1 MTKPFILHALGP
13 ILAFLVWRMGLWWLP
28 DAPAMVLGMATWMVT
43 WWLQGKVPMA
53 VVALLPL
60 VVFPMLGVMTMK
72 ETAAPYGD
80 PIVFLFLGGFLLGTA
95 LEKWQLHRRIALY
108 ILRWSGHKTSQVVL
122 GFILA
127 SALLSMWISNTAT
140 AMMMWPIAMSI
151 IALLEKESGKPATI
165 LSKSLMLAVAYASSI
180 GGIGTLI
187 GTPPNTV
194 MRGIVHQMTGYEIGF
209 MDWML
214 LAMPLVLLMLAILYL
229 LLTKVCLRP
238 EPLEGDVAK
247 VVDTEIQRLGPITTA
262 EKRVMAIFVVTAL
275 CWMFRTLLNEVL
287 PLQLDDTG
295 IAIMAGVA
303 LFLIPSGIEKKQAL
317 LQWDDAQKVS
327 WGIILLFGG
336 GLSLAKGMEV
346 SGLVGLLGEAMAEG
360 SGGHIG
366 WLVVLFIILGIFLTE
381 VMSNVALVNVLL
393 PVVIA
398 LGLNLKT
405 DVLQFAIPLTIASS
419 CAFML
424 PMATPPNAV
433 VFASGKLQ
441 IKDMVRVGLWL
452 NLLAIACI
460 WALWWSL
467 GPLLLPEITGP

>member
-1 MTKPFILHALGP
+1 MTRPFVIHAFGP
-13 ILAFLVWRMGLWWLP
+13 FLAFLVWRLALWWLP
-28 DAPAMVLGMATWMVT
+28 DASALVLGMTTWMVT

-60 VVFPMLGVMTMK
+60 VVFPMLGVMSMK

-95 LEKWQLHRRIALY
+95 LEKWQLHRRIALH
-108 ILRWSGHKTSQVVL
+108 ILRWSGHQSSQIVL
-122 GFILA
+122 GFIVA
-127 SALLSMWISNTAT
+127 TALLSMWISNTAT

-151 IALLEKESGKPATI
+151 IALLEKESGKSAAV
-165 LSKSLMLAVAYASSI
+165 LSKSLMLSVAYASSI
-180 GGIGTLI
+180 GGMGTLI

-194 MRGIVHQMTGYEIGF
+194 MRGIVQQMTGYEIGF

-214 LAMPLVLLMLAILYL
+214 LAMPLVLILLFL
-229 LLTKVCLRP
+229 LYVLVTRICLQP
-238 EPLEGDVAK
+238 EKLEGDVAK
-247 VVDTEIQRLGPITTA
+247 VVETEIEKLGPVSTA
-262 EKRVMAIFVVTAL
+262 EKRVMGIFLVTAL
-275 CWMFRTLLNEVL
+275 CWMFRALLNEIL
-287 PLQLDDTG
+287 PVALDDTG

-303 LFLIPSGIEKKQAL
+303 MFLMPSGTEKGKPL

-346 SGLVGLLGEAMAEG
+346 SGLVGILGQTMADWSAG
-360 SGGHIG
+360 QVGF
-366 WLVVLFIILGIFLTE
+366 LVILFVVLGIFLTE

-398 LGLNLKT
+398 LGLSLKT
-405 DVLQFAIPLTIASS
+405 DVLQFAIPLTLASS

-441 IKDMVRVGLWL
+441 IKDMMRVGLWL
-452 NLLAIACI
+452 NLLAVLCI
-460 WALWWSL
+460 LAWWWTL
-467 GPLLLPEITGP
+467 GEWVFKV

>member
-1 MTKPFILHALGP
+1 MTRPFVIHAFGP
-13 ILAFLVWRMGLWWLP
+13 FLAFLVWRLALWWLP
-28 DAPAMVLGMATWMVT
+28 DASALVLGMTTWMVT

-60 VVFPMLGVMTMK
+60 VVFPMLGVMSMK

-95 LEKWQLHRRIALY
+95 LEKWQLHRRIALH
-108 ILRWSGHKTSQVVL
+108 ILRWSGHQSSQIVL
-122 GFILA
+122 GFIVA
-127 SALLSMWISNTAT
+127 TALLSMWISNTAT

-151 IALLEKESGKPATI
+151 IALLEKESGKSAAV
-165 LSKSLMLAVAYASSI
+165 LSKSLMLSVAYASSI
-180 GGIGTLI
+180 GGMGTLI

-194 MRGIVHQMTGYEIGF
+194 MRGIVQQMTGYEIGF

-214 LAMPLVLLMLAILYL
+214 LAMPLVLILLFL
-229 LLTKVCLRP
+229 LYVLVTRICLQP
-238 EPLEGDVAK
+238 EKLEGDVAK
-247 VVDTEIQRLGPITTA
+247 VVETEIEKLGPVSTA
-262 EKRVMAIFVVTAL
+262 EKRVMGIFLVTAL
-275 CWMFRTLLNEVL
+275 CWMFRALLNEIL
-287 PLQLDDTG
+287 PVALDDTG

-303 LFLIPSGIEKKQAL
+303 MFLMPSGTEKGKPL

-346 SGLVGLLGEAMAEG
+346 SGLVGILGQTMADWSAG
-360 SGGHIG
+360 QVGF
-366 WLVVLFIILGIFLTE
+366 LVILFVVLGIFLTE

-398 LGLNLKT
+398 LGLSLKT
-405 DVLQFAIPLTIASS
+405 DVLQFAIPLTLASS

-441 IKDMVRVGLWL
+441 IKDMMRVGLWL
-452 NLLAIACI
+452 NLLAVLCI
-460 WALWWSL
+460 WALWWTL
-467 GPLLLPEITGP
+467 GEWVFKV

>member
-214 LAMPLVLLMLAILYL
+214 LAMPLVLLMLGILYL

-262 EKRVMAIFVVTAL
+262 EKRVMVIFVLTAL

-303 LFLIPSGIEKKQAL
+303 LFLVPSGIEKKQTL

-452 NLLAIACI
+452 NIVAIACI
-460 WALWWSL
+460 LALWWIL
-467 GPLLLPEITGP
+467 GPLLFPEVTGP

>member
-151 IALLEKESGKPATI
+151 IALLEKESGKPASI

-262 EKRVMAIFVVTAL
+262 EKRVMVIFVLTAL
-275 CWMFRTLLNEVL
+275 CWMFRTLLNEIL

>member
-1 MTKPFILHALGP
+1 
-13 ILAFLVWRMGLWWLP
+13 
-28 DAPAMVLGMATWMVT
+28 
-43 WWLQGKVPMA
+43 
-53 VVALLPL
+53 
-60 VVFPMLGVMTMK
+60 
-72 ETAAPYGD
+72 
-80 PIVFLFLGGFLLGTA
+80 
-95 LEKWQLHRRIALY
+95 
-108 ILRWSGHKTSQVVL
+108 
-122 GFILA
+122 
-127 SALLSMWISNTAT
+127 MWISNTAT

-262 EKRVMAIFVVTAL
+262 EKRVMVIFVLTAL

-346 SGLVGLLGEAMAEG
+346 SGLVGLLGEAMAAG

-452 NLLAIACI
+452 NIVAIACI
-460 WALWWSL
+460 LALWWIL
-467 GPLLLPEITGP
+467 GPLLFPEITEP

>member
-1 MTKPFILHALGP
+1 MLHALGP

-28 DAPAMVLGMATWMVT
+28 DAPALVLGMATWMVT

-60 VVFPMLGVMTMK
+60 VVFPMVGVMTMK

-262 EKRVMAIFVVTAL
+262 EKRVMVIFVLTAL

-346 SGLVGLLGEAMAEG
+346 SGLVGLLGEAMAAG

-452 NLLAIACI
+452 NIVAIACI
-460 WALWWSL
+460 LALWWIL
-467 GPLLLPEITGP
+467 GPLLFPEVTGP

>member
-1 MTKPFILHALGP
+1 MLHALGP

-467 GPLLLPEITGP
+467 GPLLFPEITGP

>member
-1 MTKPFILHALGP
+1 MTRPFVIHAFGP
-13 ILAFLVWRMGLWWLP
+13 FLAFLVWRLALWWLP
-28 DAPAMVLGMATWMVT
+28 DASALVLGMTTWMVT

-60 VVFPMLGVMTMK
+60 VVFPMLGVMSMK

-95 LEKWQLHRRIALY
+95 LEKWQLHRRIALH
-108 ILRWSGHKTSQVVL
+108 ILRWSGHQSSQIVL
-122 GFILA
+122 GFIVA
-127 SALLSMWISNTAT
+127 TALLSMWISNTAT

-151 IALLEKESGKPATI
+151 IALLEKESGKSAAV
-165 LSKSLMLAVAYASSI
+165 LSKSLMLSVAYASSI
-180 GGIGTLI
+180 GGMGTLI

-194 MRGIVHQMTGYEIGF
+194 MRGIVQQMTGYEIGF

-214 LAMPLVLLMLAILYL
+214 LAMPLVLILLFL
-229 LLTKVCLRP
+229 LYVLVTRICLQP
-238 EPLEGDVAK
+238 EKLEGDVAK
-247 VVDTEIQRLGPITTA
+247 VVETEIEKLGPVSTA
-262 EKRVMAIFVVTAL
+262 EKRVMGIFLVTAL
-275 CWMFRTLLNEVL
+275 CWMFRALLNEIL
-287 PLQLDDTG
+287 PVALDDTG

-303 LFLIPSGIEKKQAL
+303 MFLMPSGMEKGKPL

-346 SGLVGLLGEAMAEG
+346 SGLVGILGQTMADWSAG
-360 SGGHIG
+360 QVGF
-366 WLVVLFIILGIFLTE
+366 LVILFVVLGIFLTE
-381 VMSNVALVNVLL
+381 VMSNVAMVNVLL

-398 LGLNLKT
+398 LGLSLKT
-405 DVLQFAIPLTIASS
+405 DVLQFAIPLTLASS

-441 IKDMVRVGLWL
+441 IKDMMRVGLWL
-452 NLLAIACI
+452 NLLAVLCI
-460 WALWWSL
+460 LAWWWTL
-467 GPLLLPEITGP
+467 GEWVFKV

>member
-1 MTKPFILHALGP
+1 
-13 ILAFLVWRMGLWWLP
+13 
-28 DAPAMVLGMATWMVT
+28 MV
-43 WWLQGKVPMA
+43 
-53 VVALLPL
+53 
-60 VVFPMLGVMTMK
+60 
-72 ETAAPYGD
+72 
-80 PIVFLFLGGFLLGTA
+80 
-95 LEKWQLHRRIALY
+95 
-108 ILRWSGHKTSQVVL
+108 
-122 GFILA
+122 
-127 SALLSMWISNTAT
+127 
-140 AMMMWPIAMSI
+140 
-151 IALLEKESGKPATI
+151 
-165 LSKSLMLAVAYASSI
+165 
-180 GGIGTLI
+180 
-187 GTPPNTV
+187 
-194 MRGIVHQMTGYEIGF
+194 
-209 MDWML
+209 
-214 LAMPLVLLMLAILYL
+214 
-229 LLTKVCLRP
+229 
-238 EPLEGDVAK
+238 
-247 VVDTEIQRLGPITTA
+247 
-262 EKRVMAIFVVTAL
+262 IFVLTAL

-346 SGLVGLLGEAMAEG
+346 SGLVGLLGEAMAAG

-452 NLLAIACI
+452 NIVAIACI
-460 WALWWSL
+460 LALWWIL
-467 GPLLLPEITGP
+467 GPLLFPEVTGP

>member
-1 MTKPFILHALGP
+1 MLHALGP

-72 ETAAPYGD
+72 ETSAPYGD

>member
-1 MTKPFILHALGP
+1 MLHALGP

-72 ETAAPYGD
+72 ETSAPYGD

-262 EKRVMAIFVVTAL
+262 EKRVMVIFVLTAL

-346 SGLVGLLGEAMAEG
+346 SGLVGLLGEAMAAG

-452 NLLAIACI
+452 NIVAIACI
-460 WALWWSL
+460 LALWWIL
-467 GPLLLPEITGP
+467 GPLLFPEVTGP

>member
-1 MTKPFILHALGP
+1 MLHALGP

-72 ETAAPYGD
+72 ETSAPYGD

-262 EKRVMAIFVVTAL
+262 EKRVMVIFVLTAL

-452 NLLAIACI
+452 NIVAIACI
-460 WALWWSL
+460 LALWWIL
-467 GPLLLPEITGP
+467 GPLLFPEVTGP

>member
-13 ILAFLVWRMGLWWLP
+13 ILAFLVWRMGLWCLP

-214 LAMPLVLLMLAILYL
+214 LAMPLVLLMLVILYL

-262 EKRVMAIFVVTAL
+262 EKRVMVIFVLTAL

-303 LFLIPSGIEKKQAL
+303 LFLVPSGIEKKQAL

>member
-1 MTKPFILHALGP
+1 
-13 ILAFLVWRMGLWWLP
+13 
-28 DAPAMVLGMATWMVT
+28 MVLGMATWMVA

-60 VVFPMLGVMTMK
+60 VAFPMLGVMTMK

-108 ILRWSGHKTSQVVL
+108 ILRWSGHKSNQVVL
-122 GFILA
+122 GFILS
-127 SALLSMWISNTAT
+127 SATLSMWISNTAT
-140 AMMMWPIAMSI
+140 AMMMWPMAMSI

-165 LSKSLMLAVAYASSI
+165 LSKSLMLSVAYASSI

-214 LAMPLVLLMLAILYL
+214 LAMPVVILMLGILYF

-238 EPLEGDVAK
+238 ELLEGDVAR
-247 VVDTEIQRLGPITTA
+247 VVESEIQKLGPISLA
-262 EKRVMAIFVVTAL
+262 EKRVMIIFLATAL
-275 CWMFRTLLNEVL
+275 CWMFRTLINDFL
-287 PLQLDDTG
+287 PIQLDDTG

-303 LFLIPSGIEKKQAL
+303 LFLVPSGKDKAMPL

-336 GLSLAKGMEV
+336 GLSLAKAMEV
-346 SGLVGLLGEAMAEG
+346 SGLVGILGQMMADISAG
-360 SGGHIG
+360 QVGL
-366 WLVVLFIILGIFLTE
+366 LVVLFVILGIFLTE

-398 LGLNLKT
+398 LGLTMKT

-460 WALWWSL
+460 LALWWIL
-467 GPLLLPEITGP
+467 GPLLFPKIIGP